1 MGYIASLA
9 GDSDDAPWACWLR
22 VVTET
27 VPPYDIEADDLP
39 KLTTMEQRLRVY
51 ATISGVEEG
60 ILHAMTGP
68 MFTGICNRITKG
80 SHPFVGNFGSI
91 LLDEETQG
99 SSLIKKSAAVF
110 PRSVFSVT
118 KCSRS
123 YSHHTLT
130 YWLTYQ
136 ALAMTSMMWPWSVM
150 IHNECLTDVT
160 EAIEKMLKKMS

>member
-99 SSLIKKSAAVF
+99 SSLIKKVLQ
-110 PRSVFSVT
+110 FSPVLFLVSPNAPEVIVIT
-118 KCSRS
+118 HS
-123 YSHHTLT
+123 
-130 YWLTYQ
+130 
-136 ALAMTSMMWPWSVM
+136 
-150 IHNECLTDVT
+150 LTDLLT
-160 EAIEKMLKKMS
+160 KR